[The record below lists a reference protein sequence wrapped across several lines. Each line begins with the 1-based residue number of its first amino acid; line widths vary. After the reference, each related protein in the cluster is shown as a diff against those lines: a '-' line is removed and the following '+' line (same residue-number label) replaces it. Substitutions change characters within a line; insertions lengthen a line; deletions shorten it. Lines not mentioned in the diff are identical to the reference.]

1 MQLDG
6 LLFYHKRA
14 HYTFGASPLVVW
26 LKAYMVPEILGI
38 EIPSELAALAPSSYA
53 GFGSHA
59 DAVRKRQERS
69 KKSTANGN
77 REIADSVNES
87 MESEVAISCPDESV
101 NTCSTAENSQ

>member
-6 LLFYHKRA
+6 LLFYHKKA

-38 EIPSELAALAPSSYA
+38 DIPCELAALAPSSYT

-59 DAVRKRQERS
+59 NAVRKQQQERS
-69 KKSTANGN
+69 KKSTANGTGVT
-77 REIADSVNES
+77 ADSVNDS
-87 MESEVAISCPDESV
+87 MESEVAFPNDNNS
-101 NTCSTAENSQ
+101 STAKNSQ